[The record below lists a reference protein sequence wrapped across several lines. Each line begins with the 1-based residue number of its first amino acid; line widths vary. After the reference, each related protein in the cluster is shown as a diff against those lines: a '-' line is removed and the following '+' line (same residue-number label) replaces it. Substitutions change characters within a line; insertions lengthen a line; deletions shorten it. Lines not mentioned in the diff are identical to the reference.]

1 MKNLIEH
8 YRQEVIEDI
17 FKLQSVQK
25 VWPIWKNLIQK
36 KLTNLNPENIFNLG
50 DELRDIMFS
59 TNKGRNQ
66 SSQSA
71 GGNAWE
77 FFVCWYLNLCLV
89 GSKSVVVKF
98 KKKFIPEVIKDAI
111 AVNYSNFTTNTESDL
126 MAITFSDKINLKE
139 ESFNLKKLNSYID
152 ENLSDIS
159 IFNIQ
164 CKTNWNDNAQIPML
178 WDIVYQAKGFESDYI
193 SVGNN
198 NRKLSHFKKFRYCFV
213 TVPTQKKPEEKFK
226 NTSVCVKRVQN
237 ISGGN
242 YWGMKTKDG
251 VARSIKELLTRNLD
265 EGNNNGSLRKD
276 LEESLT
282 DKSNFKYFDII

>member
-139 ESFNLKKLNSYID
+139 ESFNLKKLNSTLMRIYQIFLFLIYNAKQTGMIMLKYQCYGILFIKQRALSLTIYLLVITI
-152 ENLSDIS
+152 ENLVIL
-159 IFNIQ
+159 
-164 CKTNWNDNAQIPML
+164 K
-178 WDIVYQAKGFESDYI
+178 
-193 SVGNN
+193 
-198 NRKLSHFKKFRYCFV
+198 
-213 TVPTQKKPEEKFK
+213 
-226 NTSVCVKRVQN
+226 
-237 ISGGN
+237 
-242 YWGMKTKDG
+242 
-251 VARSIKELLTRNLD
+251 NLD
-265 EGNNNGSLRKD
+265 IALSPSLLKKN
-276 LEESLT
+276 LKKSL
-282 DKSNFKYFDII
+282 KILLYV